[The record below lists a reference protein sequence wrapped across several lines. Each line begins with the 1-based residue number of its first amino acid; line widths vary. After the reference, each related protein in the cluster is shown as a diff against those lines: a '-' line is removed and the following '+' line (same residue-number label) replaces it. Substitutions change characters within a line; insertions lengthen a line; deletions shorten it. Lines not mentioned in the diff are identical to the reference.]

1 MAKSNKYD
9 YRVTDDNS
17 NWTAEIIRR
26 VTSKKTIVS
35 KSQDGFSSE
44 DNAKKWAE
52 KELQAFQQ
60 NQQKQNQRHS
70 TKRQQK
76 ADRIQT
82 KAEANAKV
90 NPQ

>member
-9 YRVTDDNS
+9 YRVTADNS
-17 NWTAEIIRR
+17 SWSAEIIRR

-44 DNAKKWAE
+44 DDAQQWAKK
-52 KELQAFQQ
+52 ELEAFQQ
-60 NQQKQNQRHS
+60 NQQKQNQRQS

-76 ADRIQT
+76 ADRIKT

-90 NPQ
+90 